1 MTTPLQVDMYADQP
15 ITEGAYHPDWTP
27 TLGLHF
33 DGTDSI
39 TLADIPTDELPADT
53 VPDVPD
59 GAVQALYNPSRVWF
73 RGGWTCECVVQSL
86 PLVEAEMLRLGLIKQ
101 CIDIYQ
107 LGWNAGGVAASAGT
121 HDKGGPIDVGQY
133 GQAAL
138 RVWWDF
144 GWWMQRRTVA
154 QGFTGDHG
162 HGGPMGCPHG
172 SQLATWQMQAYRRG
186 LNGLRSN
193 GPADGPWQTM
203 PSWSAAIKAKQA
215 AQVKASAAAKQ
226 QAIKA
231 EWLGRLPISYAATMR
246 GITVVERGK
255 PTGNVRIIQDI
266 LRGKRFLDASHVTG
280 IWDPET
286 GSAWDAFIKA
296 KGIKRGDQGRPTWQ
310 GFASLASD
318 GGWRG
323 VER

>member
-1 MTTPLQVDMYADQP
+1 MTITVDEYKDHPLTPGADYTFWTQVQ
-15 ITEGAYHPDWTP
+15 
-27 TLGLHF
+27 GLHF
-33 DGTDSI
+33 ASDQMM
-39 TLADIPTDELPADT
+39 TLDDLMPDLRAELDA
-53 VPDVPD
+53 VAQPDVPE
-59 GAVQALYNPSRVWF
+59 ALGIAYNPSRVWF
-73 RGGWTCECVVQSL
+73 RGGWTCECVAQSL
-86 PLVEAEMLRLGLIKQ
+86 PLVEAEMLRRGLIKQ

-154 QGFTGDHG
+154 QGFAGDHG

-172 SQLATWQMQAYRRG
+172 STLALWQMQIYKQGR
-186 LNGLRSN
+186 NGLRSN
-193 GPADGPWQTM
+193 GPAEGPWETM
-203 PSWSAAIKAKQA
+203 PSWADAIKAKQA
-215 AQVKASAAAKQ
+215 AQAATKQ
-226 QAIKA
+226 QAVSKA
-231 EWLGRLPISYAATMR
+231 WSARLPISYSAFLR
-246 GITVVERGK
+246 GVTGVERGK

-310 GFASLASD
+310 GFASLVAD

-323 VER
+323 VQR